1 MKKASSRSSCGRG
14 GCREV
19 FCGGRDEGRYLNCF
33 SSLFFSASTIYSI
46 YEHKKHRVTR
56 ASNLF
61 VKKMMPLLNNNNNN
75 KDGYDLTPLLVT
87 TTRNSYNEEVVSK
100 KKSSF
105 LFLALLLLMLL
116 ACFGIASSSF
126 PIFAAG
132 GDENDFGASS
142 SSLASL
148 GEENKRSTK
157 ERALLRNEFNNGE
170 ETATKAKTT
179 QQQQKRLKFSS
190 NVFNFY
196 RKNVAPKLGDFGSFA
211 RDMMHDKP
219 PVVTNENEESDV
231 DYDDIRSSGE
241 NVRGSW

>member
-1 MKKASSRSSCGRG
+1 M
-14 GCREV
+14 
-19 FCGGRDEGRYLNCF
+19 
-33 SSLFFSASTIYSI
+33 
-46 YEHKKHRVTR
+46 
-56 ASNLF
+56 
-61 VKKMMPLLNNNNNN
+61 
-75 KDGYDLTPLLVT
+75 
-87 TTRNSYNEEVVSK
+87 
-100 KKSSF
+100 
-105 LFLALLLLMLL
+105 
-116 ACFGIASSSF
+116 
-126 PIFAAG
+126 
-132 GDENDFGASS
+132 
-142 SSLASL
+142 ASL

-219 PVVTNENEESDV
+219 PVVTNENEEREV

>member
-1 MKKASSRSSCGRG
+1 
-14 GCREV
+14 
-19 FCGGRDEGRYLNCF
+19 
-33 SSLFFSASTIYSI
+33 
-46 YEHKKHRVTR
+46 
-56 ASNLF
+56 
-61 VKKMMPLLNNNNNN
+61 
-75 KDGYDLTPLLVT
+75 
-87 TTRNSYNEEVVSK
+87 
-100 KKSSF
+100 
-105 LFLALLLLMLL
+105 MLL
-116 ACFGIASSSF
+116 ACFGIASSSS

-132 GDENDFGASS
+132 DDDGNDDFGASS

-179 QQQQKRLKFSS
+179 QQQQQQKRLKFSS

-219 PVVTNENEESDV
+219 PVVTNENEEREV
-231 DYDDIRSSGE
+231 DYDDIRSSGD

>member
-1 MKKASSRSSCGRG
+1 
-14 GCREV
+14 
-19 FCGGRDEGRYLNCF
+19 
-33 SSLFFSASTIYSI
+33 
-46 YEHKKHRVTR
+46 
-56 ASNLF
+56 
-61 VKKMMPLLNNNNNN
+61 
-75 KDGYDLTPLLVT
+75 
-87 TTRNSYNEEVVSK
+87 
-100 KKSSF
+100 
-105 LFLALLLLMLL
+105 
-116 ACFGIASSSF
+116 
-126 PIFAAG
+126 
-132 GDENDFGASS
+132 
-142 SSLASL
+142 L

-179 QQQQKRLKFSS
+179 QQQQQQKRLKFSS

-219 PVVTNENEESDV
+219 PVVTNENEEREV